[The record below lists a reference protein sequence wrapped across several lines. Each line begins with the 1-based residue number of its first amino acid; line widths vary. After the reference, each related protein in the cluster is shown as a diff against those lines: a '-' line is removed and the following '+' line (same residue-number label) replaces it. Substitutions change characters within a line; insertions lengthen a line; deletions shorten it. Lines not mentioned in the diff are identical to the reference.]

1 MVKLEKVAKLHFY
14 FYTYRRDRR
23 KNILDHKEMGESSAV
38 NKREW
43 VRRGPEVYTKE
54 GSRKCR
60 YEDYI

>member
-23 KNILDHKEMGESSAV
+23 KNILDHKEMEESSAV

-43 VRRGPEVYTKE
+43 VRRGPEV
-54 GSRKCR
+54 
-60 YEDYI
+60 